1 MRDLIKKELQEA
13 AEVLDR
19 FLAQEEN
26 LAKIEAAAQMMAES
40 VRQGGILYSC
50 GNGGSA
56 CDAMH
61 FAEELTGKF
70 RNERDPIPAIA
81 IADPAY
87 LTCVSNDYG
96 YGHVFSRYVK
106 AFGKKNDVLL
116 AISTSG
122 NSENVLKAAEVA
134 RQKGVQ
140 VVALTGKNGGAL
152 AETCD
157 IHLNVPHFGYSD
169 RIQEVH
175 IKIIHI
181 LIFLIEKYLSVNAS
195 ENLR

>member
-1 MRDLIKKELQEA
+1 MRDLIKKELEEA
-13 AEVLDR
+13 AEVLEK
-19 FLAQEEN
+19 FMSQESTLER
-26 LAKIEAAAQMMAES
+26 IEAAAKLMYQS
-40 VRQGGILYSC
+40 VQQGGTLFSC

-70 RNERDPIPAIA
+70 RDEREPIAAIA
-81 IADPAY
+81 ISDPAY
-87 LTCVSNDYG
+87 LTCTSNDYG

-106 AFGKKNDVLL
+106 ALGKKGDVLL

-122 NSENVLKAAEVA
+122 NSENVLKAAEAA
-134 RQKGVQ
+134 RQRGMLLVG
-140 VVALTGKNGGAL
+140 LTGKNGGAL
-152 AETCD
+152 AELCD
-157 IHLNVPHFGYSD
+157 VHLNVPHFGYSD

-181 LIFLIEKYLSVNAS
+181 LIFMIEKYLSVNAG